1 MSSAEPA
8 TSKLLVQTLN
18 QFRSGIKQMST
29 KSNTATGWIRGER
42 REGKQ
47 EPKLGTLTT
56 PSSTW
61 TDTRGQARRQ
71 TGAEAGDTDRP
82 QLNRLTPQPQAVGAH
97 GGGGGGL
104 LPHCWLAAKSRPTL
118 LRPHGLWPARL
129 LCPWAFPGK
138 HRRMGCHF
146 LLQRIFPP
154 PGTNRHLLHC
164 R

>member
-61 TDTRGQARRQ
+61 MDTRGQARRQ
-71 TGAEAGDTDRP
+71 TGAEAGDTDHP
-82 QLNRLTPQPQAVGAH
+82 QLNRLTPQPQAVGAR
-97 GGGGGGL
+97 GGGGGGGVPEHL
-104 LPHCWLAAKSRPTL
+104 QPGGRFSSETHQSGWGLGLRPLKRASPPPEANIRRGNKHLPH
-118 LRPHGLWPARL
+118 
-129 LCPWAFPGK
+129 
-138 HRRMGCHF
+138 
-146 LLQRIFPP
+146 
-154 PGTNRHLLHC
+154 
-164 R
+164 

>member
-82 QLNRLTPQPQAVGAH
+82 QLNRLTPQPQAVSAR
-97 GGGGGGL
+97 GGGGGGGSL
-104 LPHCWLAAKSRPTL
+104 STCSRGAASPQKLTSQAGASASAP
-118 LRPHGLWPARL
+118 
-129 LCPWAFPGK
+129 
-138 HRRMGCHF
+138 
-146 LLQRIFPP
+146 
-154 PGTNRHLLHC
+154 
-164 R
+164 